1 MFVYRKV
8 IRQVGFLFLFF
19 GLLAG
24 CGTPNTVVIKMSQK
38 DFNQQKFLCQDYGL
52 VVNFLPGK
60 LLCSGEF
67 QGEEVFIELIA
78 EVVDG
83 NGRFRITR
91 FTQGGVEI
99 GVQQLT
105 ELNAEMEQDLYIFP
119 DEAYTITTIEI
130 TEDELI
136 VTSTKK

>member
-1 MFVYRKV
+1 MFIHRKV
-8 IRQVGFLFLFF
+8 IRQVGFLFLFLA
-19 GLLAG
+19 LLAG
-24 CGTPNTVVIKMSQK
+24 CSSPKTVVVKMSQK

-52 VVNFLPGK
+52 VVNFLPGR

-91 FTQGGVEI
+91 FTQGGEEI

-105 ELNAEMEQDLYIFP
+105 EMNTEMEQDLYIYP
-119 DEAYTITTIEI
+119 DEAYTISAIEI